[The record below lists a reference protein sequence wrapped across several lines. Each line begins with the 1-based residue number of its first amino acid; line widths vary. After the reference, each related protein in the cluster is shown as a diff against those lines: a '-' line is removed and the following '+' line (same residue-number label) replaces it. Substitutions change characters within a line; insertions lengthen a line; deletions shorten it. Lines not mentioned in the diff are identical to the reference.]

1 MSIAICDRTRARAAV
16 ASSTRESYAFLKV
29 RGSLALCLLLIA
41 GNAVAGSILFIGN
54 SFTYAQGSPLRVY
67 RSDTV
72 TDLNHQGIGGVP
84 ALFKSFTV
92 QAGLRYDVYLETEPG
107 VSLDWHVD
115 HRLGVIGRRAWDT
128 VVMQGYSTL
137 DPRKP
142 GDAAAVTAAVRQL
155 AAFLQAKN
163 PAVDMRLMATW
174 SRADQ
179 TYEPNGAWYGKPIE
193 TMARDVRA
201 GYDLAARTASGIKV
215 LPVGEAWT
223 RAMQTGVADPNPYD
237 GIDAGKIDLWADD
250 HYHASTYGYYLEA
263 LVLFGSIAGRDPRS
277 LGESECSGF
286 ELGLSAAQVGA
297 LQQVAFDQLVAEGVM
312 NAAPRIAAKPAGR
325 AARCAR

>member
-1 MSIAICDRTRARAAV
+1 LEIRLAHASV
-16 ASSTRESYAFLKV
+16 ASSTRESYAFFEV

-54 SFTYAQGSPLRVY
+54 SFTYAQGSPVRFY

-72 TDLNHQGIGGVP
+72 TDLNHLGIGGVP
-84 ALFKSFTV
+84 ALFKSFAV
-92 QAGLRYDVYLETEPG
+92 QAGLPYEVYLETEPG

-115 HRLGVIGRRAWDT
+115 HRLGVIGERAWDT

-155 AAFLQAKN
+155 AAFLRSKN
-163 PAVDMRLMATW
+163 PAVDLRLMATW

-193 TMARDVRA
+193 TMARDIRA
-201 GYDLAARTASGIKV
+201 GYDLAAKTTSGIKV
-215 LPVGEAWT
+215 IPVGEAWT

-237 GIDAGKIDLWADD
+237 GIDAGKVDLWAYDN
-250 HYHASTYGYYLEA
+250 YHASTYGYYLEA

-297 LQQVAFDQLVAEGVM
+297 LQQVAFDQLAAEGVM
-312 NAAPRIAAKPAGR
+312 KAAPRVPGKSAEP